1 MAPTLRFVNGHI
13 ELNQVARRVDGRW
26 IGSRQE
32 QNNFLVTAEPA
43 AKISLAKIV
52 MNQDTLNFSKA
63 GWVHLQQVSPD
74 SNVLHVQL
82 QFLAPQGLRAIVGD
96 TFTMG
101 SSGTAN
107 TTPLHQVR
115 ISPFWIDS
123 SLVTRSSFKALLGND
138 PSVWDTCAQCPVTS
152 VTWFEAVRYCNARS
166 LAEGREIAYD
176 TSNPDS
182 NQWTWI
188 RDASGYRLPTEA
200 EFEYAER
207 AGTSTDWFWGETL
220 AEGTIAL
227 YAWDLANSGGMP
239 HPVASLQPNS
249 WGLYDMAGN
258 AWEWNWDWA
267 STVDSTS
274 AVDPT
279 GPSTG
284 GSRVIRGGGWDTW
297 GDNLASEF
305 RGSSIPTTRYESIG
319 FRTVVGPRY

>member
-207 AGTSTDWFWGETL
+207 AGV
-220 AEGTIAL
+220 
-227 YAWDLANSGGMP
+227 P
-239 HPVASLQPNS
+239 HRA
-249 WGLYDMAGN
+249 M
-258 AWEWNWDWA
+258 
-267 STVDSTS
+267 S
-274 AVDPT
+274 AFHA
-279 GPSTG
+279 
-284 GSRVIRGGGWDTW
+284 VI
-297 GDNLASEF
+297 
-305 RGSSIPTTRYESIG
+305 I
-319 FRTVVGPRY
+319 

>member
-1 MAPTLRFVNGHI
+1 MQAQRFPFLLFLLFSSSAWANVYSGTVTDTAGHPLRGVLVSLSSTPQTATSDSLGTWSLESTSSILTTARKNNPMAPTLRFVNGHI

-207 AGTSTDWFWGETL
+207 AGV
-220 AEGTIAL
+220 
-227 YAWDLANSGGMP
+227 P
-239 HPVASLQPNS
+239 HRA
-249 WGLYDMAGN
+249 M
-258 AWEWNWDWA
+258 
-267 STVDSTS
+267 S
-274 AVDPT
+274 AFHA
-279 GPSTG
+279 
-284 GSRVIRGGGWDTW
+284 VI
-297 GDNLASEF
+297 
-305 RGSSIPTTRYESIG
+305 I
-319 FRTVVGPRY
+319 